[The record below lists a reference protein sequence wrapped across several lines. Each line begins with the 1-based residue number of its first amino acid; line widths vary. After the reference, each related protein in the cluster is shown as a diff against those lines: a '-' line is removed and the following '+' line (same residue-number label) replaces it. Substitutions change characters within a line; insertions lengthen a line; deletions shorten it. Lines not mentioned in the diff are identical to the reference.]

1 MRVIRPTAV
10 TLVVFLLALS
20 AVSAPAAETGE
31 TKFVRYDKALGF
43 YASEFTG
50 PGLSYQQWPGR
61 TGYQVSAGILYLD
74 DELDYH
80 VSAGITRMLADS
92 DIARGLSAALYA
104 VGTGF
109 HRGETEWKS
118 DPDEPGKHNEEF
130 VARAGA
136 GLGVGS
142 EVLILDR
149 FSWTFEF
156 SYVYKQR
163 LNPYELEG
171 ITPELATG
179 LRFRF
184 R

>member
-1 MRVIRPTAV
+1 MRVLRSIAV
-10 TLVVFLLALS
+10 TFAVFFLALS
-20 AVSAPAAETGE
+20 AFPAQAEE
-31 TKFVRYDKALGF
+31 TKFARYDKALGF

-50 PGLSYQQWPGR
+50 PGLSYQQWLGR

-109 HRGETEWKS
+109 HRGETVWDNHLD
-118 DPDEPGKHNEEF
+118 DPENGGEEF
-130 VARAGA
+130 VARVGA
-136 GLGVGS
+136 GVGVGS

-149 FSWTFEF
+149 FSWTVEF
-156 SYVYKQR
+156 QYVYQQR
-163 LNPYELEG
+163 LDPSELEG
-171 ITPELATG
+171 ITPEFSTG

-184 R
+184 